1 MTADVVR
8 ETLIGG
14 RYELETQLGRG
25 GMGEVWRARHVTL
38 KQHVAIK
45 FLARASAAREVA
57 RKRFESEAQITAQ
70 LKTRHAVQVFDYG
83 ITEGGQPYLVMELLD
98 GETVGHRLDRLKAL
112 TVATTATFLGQAA
125 RALERA
131 HSVGIVHRDFKP
143 DNLVIAVDEDGREY
157 IKVLDFGIAKILGDL
172 EIDAADDDDPDPT
185 LRGGDPSS
193 FTRTGSILGTP
204 YYMAPEQIRNSRDI
218 DPRVDIW
225 AFGVV
230 AFECLTGAPPFD
242 GQDLFELFDNIQAG
256 RHPRARELNPALP
269 PAFDMWFD
277 IACAGDKEKR
287 FASARIAASHLG
299 VALGDAALTDVTA
312 AGRKSGMPAD
322 RPGPADLAHAATM
335 ASTHAGKVLSRK
347 RRSVGASGT
356 AHSLVNIPSAARRDA
371 NDPGGLVPAGT
382 SEPARRNAS
391 VRPPPTQPAHGKRA
405 RWIAIALG
413 GLAGAVTVYALW
425 PAPPVLKG
433 GSAPASVPVAALP
446 AASAAMV
453 ETMATAAATATAP
466 APAAGPAPAA
476 ASDSASAQEPAA
488 VRPTRTTSSSKPT
501 PVAAPTPSAVT
512 VAPTAPSAAPAPP
525 APTKSAKSAFDLPP
539 LGI

>member
-8 ETLIGG
+8 ESLIGG

-98 GETVGHRLDRLKAL
+98 GETVGHRLDRLKSL

-172 EIDAADDDDPDPT
+172 EKEAADDGDPDPT
-185 LRGGDPSS
+185 LRGGEASS

-256 RHPRARELNPALP
+256 RHPKARDLNPELP

-299 VALGDAALTDVTA
+299 VALGDATLTDVTA
-312 AGRKSGMPAD
+312 AGRKSGTPPE

-347 RRSVGASGT
+347 RRSIGASGG
-356 AHSLVNIPSAARRDA
+356 AHSLVNIPSAARREA
-371 NDPGGLVPAGT
+371 KDPGGGVATATARPRGT
-382 SEPARRNAS
+382 NAS
-391 VRPPPTQPAHGKRA
+391 VRPPPAQPAQSKRA
-405 RWIAIALG
+405 RWLAIALG
-413 GLAGAVTVYALW
+413 GLAGAISVYALW
-425 PAPPVLKG
+425 PSPPVQKA
-433 GSAPASVPVAALP
+433 GSVQASVPVAVMP
-446 AASAAMV
+446 AVSAAM
-453 ETMATAAATATAP
+453 ATAP
-466 APAAGPAPAA
+466 VTPTPT
-476 ASDSASAQEPAA
+476 ASESASAQEPAA
-488 VRPTRTTSSSKPT
+488 TRPTRTTPSSKPT
-501 PVAAPTPSAVT
+501 PVAAPTPSAAP
-512 VAPTAPSAAPAPP
+512 VAPTAASAAPAPP

>member
-8 ETLIGG
+8 ETLVAG

-25 GMGEVWRARHVTL
+25 GMGEVWRARHVAL

-83 ITEGGQPYLVMELLD
+83 ITESGQPYLVMELLD
-98 GETVGHRLDRLKAL
+98 GETVGHRLDRLKTL

-172 EIDAADDDDPDPT
+172 ETADHVDPDPT
-185 LRGGDPSS
+185 LPGADRSS

-218 DPRVDIW
+218 DPRADIW
-225 AFGVV
+225 AFGIV
-230 AFECLTGAPPFD
+230 AYECLTGSPPFD

-256 RHPRARELNPALP
+256 RHPKASELNPALP
-269 PAFDMWFD
+269 PAFDIWFD

-287 FASARIAASHLG
+287 FGSARIAASHLG

-312 AGRKSGMPAD
+312 AGRKSTTAD
-322 RPGPADLAHAATM
+322 DRHRPADLAHAATM

-347 RRSVGASGT
+347 RRSVGASG
-356 AHSLVNIPSAARRDA
+356 AGHSLVSIPNIRREPRQETTEPRGRGHERAPSATERIASERR
-371 NDPGGLVPAGT
+371 
-382 SEPARRNAS
+382 
-391 VRPPPTQPAHGKRA
+391 PPTQPERSKRS
-405 RWIAIALG
+405 RLIAIALG
-413 GLAGAVTVYALW
+413 GLAGALTVYALW
-425 PAPPVLKG
+425 P
-433 GSAPASVPVAALP
+433 SAPAPKPQSDLASVPVAVVP
-446 AASAAMV
+446 PPSAATA
-453 ETMATAAATATAP
+453 ETTATATASAT
-466 APAAGPAPAA
+466 APGS
-476 ASDSASAQEPAA
+476 ASASASAQEPAPA
-488 VRPTRTTSSSKPT
+488 RPTRPTSSSKPT
-501 PVAAPTPSAVT
+501 PLAAP
-512 VAPTAPSAAPAPP
+512 APSAAPVASTAPAAPTAPP